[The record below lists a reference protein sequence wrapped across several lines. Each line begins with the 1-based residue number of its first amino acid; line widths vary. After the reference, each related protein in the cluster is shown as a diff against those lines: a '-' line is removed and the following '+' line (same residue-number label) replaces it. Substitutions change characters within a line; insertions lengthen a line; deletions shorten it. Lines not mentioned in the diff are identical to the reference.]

1 MNDRE
6 GRILVIEDDTT
17 LRETLAEVLV
27 DEGHE
32 VRAAAHGDEALD
44 HLDGW
49 VPDLILLDVMMPTM
63 DAYEFRRRQRLR
75 GIAPE
80 AQTLVISAARDI
92 EAAAARLDADEWITK
107 PFLLREVLDAVDR
120 LLEAPG

>member
-1 MNDRE
+1 MSERDA
-6 GRILVIEDDTT
+6 RILVVEDDET
-17 LRETLAEVLV
+17 LRETLAEVLI

-63 DAYEFRRRQRLR
+63 DAYEFRERQRQLR
-75 GIAPE
+75 AAPG

-92 EAAAARLDADEWITK
+92 EAAAARLEADAWIAK
-107 PFLLREVLDAVDR
+107 PFLLDEVIDAIDR
-120 LLEAPG
+120 LLATSS

>member
-1 MNDRE
+1 MSDRDA
-6 GRILVIEDDTT
+6 RILVVEDDET

-49 VPDLILLDVMMPTM
+49 VPDLIVLDLMMPTM
-63 DAYEFRRRQRLR
+63 DAYEFRERQRQL
-75 GIAPE
+75 GHAPS
-80 AQTLVISAARDI
+80 AHTLVISAARDI
-92 EAAAARLDADEWITK
+92 EAAAARLEADAWIAK
-107 PFLLREVLDAVDR
+107 PFLLDEVIDAIDR
-120 LLEAPG
+120 LLATSS

>member
-1 MNDRE
+1 MSRR
-6 GRILVIEDDTT
+6 GTRILVVEDDET

-49 VPDLILLDVMMPTM
+49 VPDVILLDLMMPIM
-63 DAYEFRRRQRLR
+63 DAYEFRERQLRL
-75 GIAPE
+75 GIAASAPMV
-80 AQTLVISAARDI
+80 LISAARDI
-92 EAAAARLDADEWITK
+92 EAASMRLEAAAWIAK
-107 PFLLREVLDAVDR
+107 PFLLDEVIGTVDR
-120 LLEAPG
+120 LLRESA

>member
-1 MNDRE
+1 MSERE
-6 GRILVIEDDTT
+6 ARILLVEDDLT

-49 VPDLILLDVMMPTM
+49 EPDLILLDVMMPTM
-63 DAYEFRRRQRLR
+63 DAYEFRLRQRQL
-75 GIAPE
+75 GIAPG
-80 AQTLVISAARDI
+80 AQTLVISATRDI
-92 EAAAARLDADEWITK
+92 EAAATRLEANAWIAK
-107 PFLLREVLDAVDR
+107 PFLLDEVVDTVDR
-120 LLEAPG
+120 LLGMTA